1 MLSMLLHPFAVLAL
15 ALLLGGVAP
24 SAHANIY
31 MFVDADGRVHMAD
44 RQIDAR
50 YQLAVSDTGGASAPP
65 VSAPVARLDKSRHN
79 PLIAQAA
86 QATGLPHALVAA
98 VISVESGFNEKAVS
112 PKGAKGLMQLMPG
125 TAKRFGVTDVFD
137 PAENIKGGTAYL
149 KHLLALF
156 NNDVSLTLAAY
167 NAGEEA
173 VARYGRKIPPFPE
186 TQKYVQLVLAR
197 YQPVEKKDAKSAS

>member
-1 MLSMLLHPFAVLAL
+1 MSLRPAIFLLN
-15 ALLLGGVAP
+15 ALLLGFGASP
-24 SAHANIY
+24 AHANIY
-31 MFVDADGRVHMAD
+31 IFVEADGRVHMAD

-50 YQLAVSDTGGASAPP
+50 YQLAVSDTAGANVIAAPAA
-65 VSAPVARLDKSRHN
+65 VYRLDKSKHD
-79 PLIAQAA
+79 PLIAHSAHAA
-86 QATGLPHALVAA
+86 GLPHALVAA

-125 TAKRFGVTDVFD
+125 TAKRYGVANVFD
-137 PAENIKGGTAYL
+137 PAQNIKGGTAYL
-149 KHLLALF
+149 KDLMALF

-186 TQKYVQLVLAR
+186 TRKYVQLVLAR
-197 YQPVEKKDAKSAS
+197 YQPGKAPAS

>member
-15 ALLLGGVAP
+15 ALLLVGVAP
-24 SAHANIY
+24 AVHANIY

-50 YQLAVSDTGGASAPP
+50 YRLAIADSGSPPAPAAIP
-65 VSAPVARLDKSRHN
+65 SGPVASLDKSKHN

-156 NNDVSLTLAAY
+156 NNDLSLTLAAY

-197 YQPVEKKDAKSAS
+197 YQPAKAPAS